1 MTRSQRLTPVV
12 DMNKRNEQKAA
23 RLLSDSQSNLA
34 EREHKLQELVRYRE
48 DYAAR
53 FSALGHSGAMANQLQ
68 DYRAFL
74 ANMNTAIAHQ
84 MKFVAMARQEFQ
96 EKRGA
101 WTRLHEKATALENVI
116 GRYRSQERYHS
127 DLKEQ
132 AEGDARSQQ
141 LSSLLETD

>member
-1 MTRSQRLTPVV
+1 MNRSQRLTPVV
-12 DMNKRNEQKAA
+12 DMNKRNEQQAA
-23 RLLSDSQSNLA
+23 RLLSDSQQSLA

-53 FSALGHSGAMANQLQ
+53 FASMGSNGAMASQLQ

-84 MKFVAMARQEFQ
+84 MRFVEAARQEFQ
-96 EKRGA
+96 DKRGA
-101 WTRLHEKATALENVI
+101 WTQLHEKASALENVI
-116 GRYRSQERYHS
+116 GRYRSEERHKS

-132 AEGDARSQQ
+132 AECDARP
-141 LSSLLETD
+141 LRMLIPLETD